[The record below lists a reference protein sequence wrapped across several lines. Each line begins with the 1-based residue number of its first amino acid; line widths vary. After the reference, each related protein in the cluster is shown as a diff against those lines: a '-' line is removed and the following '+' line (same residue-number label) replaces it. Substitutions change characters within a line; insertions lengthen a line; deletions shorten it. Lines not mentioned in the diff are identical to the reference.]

1 MTNTAHSSLPIAR
14 PFLKWAG
21 GKSQLLDQFA
31 PLYPRAFANYHE
43 PFVGSAAVYFHLCGL
58 KVSGHLS
65 GSMRR
70 VRLTD
75 SNSELINCYRVVR
88 DEVDALIKLLARHK
102 HKHSH
107 DYYYR
112 VRSLS
117 PASSTT
123 QDPSPVESAARFI
136 YLNKT
141 CYNGLYRVN
150 RQGQFN
156 VPMGS
161 YKNPRIFD
169 ADDLRL
175 AAQALEDVKLA
186 VADFR
191 EVVHHARRGD
201 LVYFDPPYHPLT
213 KTASFTSYT
222 ENPFG
227 EEQQRELAQVFR
239 ALDRKGCQVMLSNS
253 WTPFIL
259 DLYRGFHCI
268 EVQAARAINSQAS
281 GRGKI
286 REVVVLN
293 YDPRRPP
300 PPLAFGIP

>member
-1 MTNTAHSSLPIAR
+1 MTNTAHSNLPIAR
-14 PFLKWAG
+14 PYLKWAG
-21 GKSQLLDQFA
+21 GKSRLLDQFA
-31 PLYPRAFANYHE
+31 PLYPRVFANYHE

-58 KVSGHLS
+58 KASGHLS
-65 GSMRR
+65 GLMRR
-70 VRLTD
+70 ARLTD
-75 SNSELINCYRVVR
+75 SNPELINCYRVVR
-88 DEVDALIKLLARHK
+88 DEVDALIEWLADHRR
-102 HKHSH
+102 KHSREH
-107 DYYYR
+107 YYR
-112 VRSLS
+112 VRSQL
-117 PASSTT
+117 PE
-123 QDPSPVESAARFI
+123 DLSPVESAARFI

-161 YKNPRIFD
+161 YEHPRIFD
-169 ADDLRL
+169 ADDLRQ
-175 AAQALEDVKLA
+175 AARALQGVEIA

-191 EVVHHARRGD
+191 DVIQHAKRRD

-222 ENPFG
+222 QNPFG
-227 EEQQRELAQVFR
+227 PDQQRELAQVFR

-259 DLYRGFHCI
+259 DLYQGFHCI
-268 EVQAARAINSQAS
+268 EVQAARAINSKAS
-281 GRGKI
+281 RRGKI

-293 YDPRRPP
+293 YDPSCGNP
-300 PPLAFGIP
+300 